1 MELPEAQV
9 IPTTENLV
17 GNDEFEQQFCAKLL
31 SCVQFFVAPCDPPGS
46 FVCGILQARIVEWV
60 ATSFSRGL
68 PDPGIE
74 PRSLVLQA
82 ILYYL
87 SHQGSP
93 LTWVISFSSP
103 KNPMIFS

>member
-1 MELPEAQV
+1 MELPEARVVPITQ
-9 IPTTENLV
+9 NLV
-17 GNDEFEQQFCAKLL
+17 GNNEFEQQFCAKLL
-31 SCVQFFVAPCDPPGS
+31 SCMQLFITPCDPPGS
-46 FVCGILQARIVEWV
+46 SVCGILQARIVEWV

-74 PRSLVLQA
+74 PRSPVLQA

-93 LTWVISFSSP
+93 LTWVISFSSL
-103 KNPMIFS
+103 KNPVIFS